1 MVPLESGVSPVSG
14 LPLGSGLHGERVRLR
29 PLELADAEQLRAWFS
44 NPELLEF
51 MAAVPYQF
59 SLAAEEEFIRSKLTN
74 DWEHGIALAIEVLDA
89 GDEPVLIGN
98 VELRLVSPE
107 ARLGELGIAIGDPE
121 YWSRGYGEDVV
132 RTVCRYGFEDLDLHR
147 IGLTTV
153 AYNARAQRCYE
164 KVGFVVEGS
173 MRESRYVC
181 GRYYDTTVMGL
192 LRSEFEAAERAR
204 A

>member
-1 MVPLESGVSPVSG
+1 MSG
-14 LPLGSGLHGERVRLR
+14 LLLESGLHGERVRLR

-44 NPELLEF
+44 NPELLQL
-51 MAAVPYQF
+51 MAAAPYQF
-59 SLAAEEEFIRSKLTN
+59 SLAAEEEFIRSKSTN

-89 GDEPVLIGN
+89 GDEPLLIGT
-98 VELRLVSPE
+98 VELRLLSPE

-147 IGLTTV
+147 IGLTTA

-164 KVGFVVEGS
+164 KVGFIVEGS

-181 GRYYDTTVMGL
+181 GRYYDMTVMGL
-192 LRSEFEAAERAR
+192 LRGEFEAAEQA
-204 A
+204 AETG